1 MTILNVV
8 LWIAQGLLA
17 VVFLI
22 SGLARVFGSKTWLLQ
37 RGQTDVLRYE
47 SPMIHLIGALELLSA
62 VALVLPWLTGFAAFL
77 TPLAAAGIG
86 ALMLAAA
93 SAHARLARENR
104 GDLLRRYAEMR
115 DMGTN
120 MLVLLVCAVIFVGRG
135 LMHIG

>member
-47 SPMIHLIGALELLSA
+47 SPMIHLIGALELIATL
-62 VALVLPWLTGFAAFL
+62 ALILP
-77 TPLAAAGIG
+77 
-86 ALMLAAA
+86 
-93 SAHARLARENR
+93 
-104 GDLLRRYAEMR
+104 
-115 DMGTN
+115 
-120 MLVLLVCAVIFVGRG
+120 
-135 LMHIG
+135 